1 MFSNISIE
9 CLFSSFKLCN
19 ISIECKPGMFLRCCC
34 PPMYCTWGHFRLNT
48 KWIIQGLRSNIP
60 FILLQII
67 CYWER
72 QLFFCCVR
80 CVWCGTLRFFC
91 MYICTISTPLR
102 SIARMWLEKS
112 LTCCYFLLIKIKP
125 SNCILISRIALK
137 SFKWGQKVFENWC
150 IRSFEISR
158 HSATVFNS
166 FEESEFQ

>member
-1 MFSNISIE
+1 MQYFYRI
-9 CLFSSFKLCN
+9 
-19 ISIECKPGMFLRCCC
+19 IECKPGMFLRCCC

-60 FILLQII
+60 FAANYMLLRASVVLLL
-67 CYWER
+67 CS
-72 QLFFCCVR
+72 V
-80 CVWCGTLRFFC
+80 C
-91 MYICTISTPLR
+91 MMWYFACTISTPLR

-112 LTCCYFLLIKIKP
+112 LTCCYFLLFNIKP

-137 SFKWGQKVFENWC
+137 SFKWDQKVFENWC